1 MENKNYE
8 FCVKALYDKYES
20 FFLNKKQAKDV
31 LNLSESTFDKYI
43 SLGKA
48 PVSFQENGKVLY
60 TIFDMAEYITR
71 EKGLSSLEV
80 EDLLSKNP

>member
-1 MENKNYE
+1 LENKNYE

-60 TIFDMAEYITR
+60 TIFDMAEYITK

-80 EDLLSKNP
+80 EDLLTKNP